1 MAQIKQF
8 QGLNNVSDALRLGM
22 SWLVQADNVNITDR
36 GALEKRSGYTLHK
49 AGAYSTAY
57 STEDFKRMYLV
68 EGLALKSFDGVVIA
82 ALTSTSDMQ
91 FSEINGSV
99 YFSNGT
105 DCGIIEQDNTLLEWQ
120 WPIPAAP
127 AVSAVTGSI
136 PRGTYSVCCTFMLE
150 DGRETG
156 TSDPVTIEIEDGQ
169 AIAISGIQHIAGMR
183 TRVYIAPANSAIFQ
197 LAGEVAQ
204 NAIVWNASNDDLGTD
219 LKTDGFD
226 PLPDGVSSISVFK
239 GRMYAAQYMPMF
251 DQTVIWYSQPL
262 GFHLFDLS
270 SDFFMVPGEAVM
282 LAPTDSALVVGTKKA
297 IHAYNSDGIT
307 LLADYGVIPGQHWA
321 DDDKR
326 TLFWTSRGVCSA
338 MPFTNLT
345 EKYVSVAP
353 GVRAG
358 GCLVRSGGQKR
369 YLSVIQQGGS
379 AFNAL

>member
-1 MAQIKQF
+1 MAQIKNF
-8 QGLNNVSDALRLGM
+8 RGLNNVSDPLRIGLG
-22 SWLVQADNVNITDR
+22 WLTNADNVNISDT
-36 GALEKRSGYTLHK
+36 GAISKREGYAVAQAGNITGIYTTLDHQ
-49 AGAYSTAY
+49 
-57 STEDFKRMYLV
+57 RMYLV
-68 EGLALKSFDGVVIA
+68 DAGTLRTFSGAVLR
-82 ALTSTSDMQ
+82 TSLSSAPMYWA
-91 FSEINGSV
+91 EINGQV
-99 YFSNGT
+99 FFNNGT
-105 DCGIIEQDNTLLEWQ
+105 DSGVINQDNTVMDWE
-120 WPIPAAP
+120 WPIPSQP
-127 AVSAVTGSI
+127 TVSLVTGTLAS
-136 PRGTYSVCCTFMLE
+136 GTYQVCCTFMLE

-156 TSDPVTIEIEDGQ
+156 PSDPVMIDLAEGQ
-169 AIAISGIQHIAGMR
+169 ALSISSIPHATGAA
-183 TRVYIAPANSAIFQ
+183 TRVYIAPANSAVYQ
-197 LAGEVAQ
+197 LAVTTTGSAM
-204 NAIVWNASNDDLGTD
+204 VWNFSNDALGKDLA
-219 LKTDGFD
+219 TDGTD
-226 PLPDGVSSISVFK
+226 PLPLGVSSIAVFK

-321 DDDKR
+321 DDDNR
-326 TLFWTSRGVCSA
+326 ILFWTSRGVCAA
-338 MPFTNLT
+338 MPLTNLT

-358 GCLVRSGGQKR
+358 GCLVHSGGQKR